1 MVKQLSLCL
10 HSLYKLNTD
19 ISVADWWVSTFIYSR
34 GRLFISWY
42 AADINKSDFPRSKRK
57 ISMPATRTK
66 ANHHILAK
74 DCLLLTY
81 SYL

>member
-19 ISVADWWVSTFIYSR
+19 ISVTDWWVSTFIYSR

-42 AADINKSDFPRSKRK
+42 AADINKSDFPRGKRK
-57 ISMPATRTK
+57 ISMPAQEQRQT
-66 ANHHILAK
+66 I
-74 DCLLLTY
+74 TY
-81 SYL
+81 WLRIVYS